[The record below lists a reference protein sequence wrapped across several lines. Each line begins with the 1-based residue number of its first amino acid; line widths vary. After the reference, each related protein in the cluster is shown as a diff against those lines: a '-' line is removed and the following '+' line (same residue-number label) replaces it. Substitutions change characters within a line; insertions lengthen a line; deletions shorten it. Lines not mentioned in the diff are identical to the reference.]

1 MKVQNSANLS
11 YILDG
16 DFVGGEMVWWRGDQD
31 RAATLPGSHLGFKC
45 IESSLGMSNN
55 SIQRGI
61 DLDDLTKKWGTVNS
75 LLQMIYCLDFVHE
88 LQNIETTVLNFVC
101 PNKHSN
107 FKYQKRRT
115 VIRVT
120 TLEYSI

>member
-45 IESSLGMSNN
+45 IESRLGMSNN
-55 SIQRGI
+55 SI
-61 DLDDLTKKWGTVNS
+61 
-75 LLQMIYCLDFVHE
+75 
-88 LQNIETTVLNFVC
+88 
-101 PNKHSN
+101 
-107 FKYQKRRT
+107 
-115 VIRVT
+115 
-120 TLEYSI
+120 